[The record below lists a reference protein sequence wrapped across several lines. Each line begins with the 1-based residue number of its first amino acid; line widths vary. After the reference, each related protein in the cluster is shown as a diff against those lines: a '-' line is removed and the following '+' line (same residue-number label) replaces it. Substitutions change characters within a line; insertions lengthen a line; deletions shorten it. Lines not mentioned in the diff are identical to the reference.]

1 MKSKV
6 LKKVISFVLCFIFVF
21 SSVSFNYNRTDA
33 ASTLEELKAEQAA
46 LQEKIAENKKKL
58 ASLESDINNQEAYM
72 ATLDA
77 DLDYT
82 RNQIDNLL
90 AQQDIIDAQVKAV
103 EDTIKSYENE
113 IEQINSDIVT
123 ADTNIEKAQKSV
135 KKAYNSLSAR
145 LESAYITGNDTNL
158 KILLGSDSIA
168 TFLTRLEMMK
178 RVSEDDAARI
188 NSLKAEIEVL
198 KLSKESLK
206 ERTQALAEKKIKIK
220 EENQSLYEKQ
230 AELRQTEAQL
240 KEAKNNLETK
250 YANAEAYKNK
260 LDKNSEAYKNLI
272 AKQQQEEEAAERAI
286 DEYIAQHASTSGG
299 SGSGV
304 VDSSTDFSFPLK
316 ASGIYISSGYGGR
329 YLWGKWEG
337 HGGTDFC
344 IRGGSYGAS
353 IYASRGGTVIYTD
366 PTGKQTTYG
375 KYIIIDHGDGYTT
388 IYAHC
393 SQILVSQGQTVSRGQ
408 LIGKVGD
415 TGRVSGPHLHFEIRK
430 DNVRQN
436 PMNYVTIPS

>member
-1 MKSKV
+1 MRSK
-6 LKKVISFVLCFIFVF
+6 LWKKALSFALCFILVF
-21 SSVSFNYNRTDA
+21 ASVSFNYNRTDA
-33 ASTLEELKAEQAA
+33 ASTLEELKAEQAQ

-58 ASLESDINNQEAYM
+58 ASLESDINNQEAYI
-72 ATLDA
+72 ATIDA

-82 RNQIDNLL
+82 RNQIDNLM
-90 AQQDIIDAQVKAV
+90 AQQEIIDSQVKAV
-103 EDTIKSYENE
+103 EDTIKSYQNE

-123 ADTNIEKAQKSV
+123 ADTKIKKAQKSV
-135 KKAYNSLSAR
+135 KKAYNNLSSR
-145 LESAYITGNDTNL
+145 LESAYITGNETNL

-178 RVSEDDAARI
+178 RVSENDAALI

-198 KLSKESLK
+198 KLSKESLQ
-206 ERTQALAEKKIKIK
+206 ERTQALAEKKVQIK
-220 EENQSLYEKQ
+220 EENQNLYEKQ
-230 AELRQTEAQL
+230 AELKETKAQL
-240 KEAKNNLETK
+240 DAAKKSLETQH
-250 YANAEAYKNK
+250 ANAEAYKAK
-260 LDKNSEAYKNLI
+260 LDKNSAAYKNLI
-272 AKQQQEEEAAERAI
+272 AKQQEEEEAAERAI
-286 DEYIAQHASTSGG
+286 DEYIAQHASTSTG

-304 VDSSTDFSFPLK
+304 VDSSTNFSFPLK
-316 ASGIYISSGYGGR
+316 ASGVYISSAYGGR
-329 YLWGKWEG
+329 YIFGKWEG

-344 IRGGSYGAS
+344 ISGGSYGAS

-415 TGRVSGPHLHFEIRK
+415 TGRVTGPHLHFEVRK